1 MNILTQF
8 GASEAGSGDVLSAL
22 GIDWKILIF
31 QIVAF
36 LILVW
41 FLGKYVYPILMK
53 TIDARQAEIEA
64 STKAATEAEKKAAKA
79 EADVTKLMKQARK
92 DATDIVSTA
101 REEANAALEAADAK
115 AKSRA
120 DAIVAQAHD
129 QIQKDVI
136 AAKKALHNETIDL
149 VVSATEKV
157 VGKTVSS
164 KIDDTI
170 IANAVKEAK

>member
-8 GASEAGSGDVLSAL
+8 AAEEAGSGDVLSAL

-64 STKAATEAEKKAAKA
+64 STKAASEAEKKAAKA
-79 EADVTKLMKQARK
+79 EADIDKLMKQARK
-92 DATDIVSTA
+92 DATNIVATA
-101 REEANAALEAADAK
+101 REEANAALEAADTKAK
-115 AKSRA
+115 AKA
-120 DAIVAQAHD
+120 DAIVAQAHEE
-129 QIQKDVI
+129 IQKDVI
-136 AAKKALHNETIDL
+136 AAKKVLHNETIDL
-149 VVSATEKV
+149 VAAATEKV
-157 VGKTVSS
+157 VGKAVSS
-164 KIDDTI
+164 KVDDSI
-170 IANAVKEAK
+170 IANAVKEVK

>member
-1 MNILTQF
+1 MDILTQF

-41 FLGKYVYPILMK
+41 FLGKYVYPVLMK

-64 STKAATEAEKKAAKA
+64 GTKAASEAEKKAAKA

-92 DATDIVSTA
+92 DATEIVSTA

-120 DAIVAQAHD
+120 DAIVASAHD

-136 AAKKALHNETIDL
+136 AAKKTLHNETIDL
-149 VVSATEKV
+149 VAAATEKV
-157 VGKTVSS
+157 VGKTISAKV
-164 KIDDTI
+164 DDSI

>member
-8 GASEAGSGDVLSAL
+8 GAEEAGSGDVLSAL

-53 TIDARQAEIEA
+53 TIDKRQAEIEA
-64 STKAATEAEKKAAKA
+64 GTKAASDAEKKAAKA
-79 EADVTKLMKQARK
+79 EADVDKLMKQARK

-136 AAKKALHNETIDL
+136 AAKKTLHNETIDL
-149 VVSATEKV
+149 VAAATEKV
-157 VGKTVSS
+157 VGKTVSA
-164 KIDDTI
+164 KVDDSI

>member
-1 MNILTQF
+1 MDILTQF

-41 FLGKYVYPILMK
+41 FLGKYVYPVLMK

-64 STKAATEAEKKAAKA
+64 GTKAASEAEKKAAKA

-92 DATDIVSTA
+92 DATEIVSTA

-120 DAIVAQAHD
+120 DTIVASAHD

-149 VVSATEKV
+149 VAAATEKV
-157 VGKTVSS
+157 VGKTISAKV
-164 KIDDTI
+164 DDSI